1 MKVIS
6 IGRGEDCNIVFPD
19 STIRRRHAILKIYA
33 TGKMEIVDMG
43 QNGTFVNGVKLSPNT
58 PYPVTRKDVVSFAHV
73 RQLDWSQIPDEL
85 KYFRYIVIACVA
97 VILIVG
103 GSILAS
109 RFLTESEPK
118 APVQPELE
126 QDIENVAPQ
135 EGKSE
140 DAVQEEN
147 GESTERSD
155 EKKEIPSDFFK
166 QKKRNVKKKQESE
179 KKEPEKKEE
188 TKPQPQDEKKNNKRI
203 IM

>member
-19 STIRRRHAILKIYA
+19 STISRRHAILKIYA

-58 PYPVTRKDVVSFAHV
+58 PYPITRKDVVSFAHV

-103 GSILAS
+103 GSILAN
-109 RFLTESEPK
+109 RFLTGSDPK

-126 QDIENVAPQ
+126 QDIENVPSR

-140 DAVQEEN
+140 EAIQEEIGKN
-147 GESTERSD
+147 TEISN
-155 EKKEIPSDFFK
+155 EKKNIPSDFFK
-166 QKKRNVKKKQESE
+166 KTRKKVKE
-179 KKEPEKKEE
+179 KKESEKKEE
-188 TKPQPQDEKKNNKRI
+188 TKPQHQDEKKNNNRI